1 MTDAPPP
8 QWPQGQ
14 PPPPGQPQPGPYGQ
28 PQPGPY
34 AQPGQPHPGQP
45 YPGQPHPGQYP
56 PGQPYAQPGQPQPGQ
71 PHPGQPYGQP
81 APPPGA
87 YGQPGQYPPGAP
99 GAQGPWA
106 QVPNYGHATTPQPS
120 STGGI
125 FRVIGGALLA
135 LIMGVALMQNA
146 HKAFDSG
153 ADFVTTVIFAM
164 FLAGSLVLL
173 LGGFFRAAN
182 KPANNKVVYGVPLGA
197 ALLSL
202 AVGPFASTA
211 WCKSDEASRWEELNE
226 AMTTDALF
234 FSGRWTVEYAAK
246 VDEKFQRPEWHARWM
261 LARAKEHVDAKDAHE
276 LRVIL
281 KEIADSSDPSMYSE
295 AETVAATAF
304 TEYYDAAKA
313 KMYAPAAEGAERE
326 FAVDE
331 NLRAAFATV
340 LEQLT
345 HTSEAKVYVAFG
357 NSVDLAPPE
366 GTDELLKLYQTDPG
380 AMAAFPNGDAP
391 VIEPEQS
398 FSSVYDHRRRA
409 TFMAAMGDSFGQVFD
424 ADLLELVP
432 LKDGESRDGKIV
444 IEVDSHIVRLPKF
457 FFWEREDPT
466 NPAVKRVI
474 GLLFGIAVDW
484 ELKVF
489 GPDGGQLYAQ
499 PPVRSE
505 PAGSVSVSTN
515 PGDPNWGMYSV
526 LMDSAYYN
534 YCRQVTGM
542 FGLVPPP
549 ERTVYAYQP
558 AGGAPPPPP
567 AGLPPVQ

>member
-14 PPPPGQPQPGPYGQ
+14 PPHPGQPQPGPYGQ

-34 AQPGQPHPGQP
+34 GQPGQYPPGQYPPGQYPPGQPHPGQP
-45 YPGQPHPGQYP
+45 Y
-56 PGQPYAQPGQPQPGQ
+56 AQ
-71 PHPGQPYGQP
+71 
-81 APPPGA
+81 
-87 YGQPGQYPPGAP
+87 P

-106 QVPNYGHATTPQPS
+106 QVPNYGQAPPKPPS
-120 STGGI
+120 SSGGTLRI
-125 FRVIGGALLA
+125 IGGAILT
-135 LIMGVALMQNA
+135 LIMGIALMQNA

-153 ADFVTTVIFAM
+153 ADFVTTAIFSM
-164 FLAGSLVLL
+164 FLGGSLLL
-173 LGGFFRAAN
+173 MLGGVFRAAN
-182 KPANNKVVYGVPLGA
+182 KPANKKIVFGVPLA
-197 ALLSL
+197 VSLVALGI
-202 AVGPFASTA
+202 GPFASTA
-211 WCKSDEASRWEELNE
+211 WCKHDEAQRWDELRA
-226 AMTTDALF
+226 AMTNDALF
-234 FSGRWTVEYAAK
+234 FSGRWTVEYASE
-246 VDEKFQRPEWHARWM
+246 VDEKFQRPEWHAQWM
-261 LARAKEHVDAKDAHE
+261 LARAKEQVDGKNAHE

-281 KEIADSSDPSMYSE
+281 KEIADSGNPSMYSE
-295 AETVAATAF
+295 AEAVASTAF

-313 KMYAPAAEGAERE
+313 KMYAPAAQGAARE

-331 NLRAAFATV
+331 SLRTAFATV

-366 GTDELLKLYQTDPG
+366 GTEELLKLYQTDPG
-380 AMAAFPNGDAP
+380 AMAAFPKGDAP
-391 VIEPEQS
+391 VIEPQQS
-398 FSSVYDHRRRA
+398 FSSVYDHRRRS

-432 LKDGESRDGKIV
+432 LKDGESREGKIV

-466 NPAVKRVI
+466 NPAVKNVI

-489 GPDGGQLYAQ
+489 GPDGTQLYAQ

-542 FGLVPPP
+542 FGLAPPP

-558 AGGAPPPPP
+558 AGGAPPPPV
-567 AGLPPVQ
+567 GIPPVQ